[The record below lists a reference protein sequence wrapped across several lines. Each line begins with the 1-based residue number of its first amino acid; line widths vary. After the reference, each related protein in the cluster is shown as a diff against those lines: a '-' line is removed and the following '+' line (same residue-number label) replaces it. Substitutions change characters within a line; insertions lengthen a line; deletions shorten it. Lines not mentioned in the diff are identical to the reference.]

1 MLWVILH
8 PSMTHESLG
17 FLPCFLSENDPRPAR
32 EQFNRNYIGG
42 WRPLKGFTL
51 GADGT
56 LCYPGDPPLLPLA
69 ETRLRGEVIRLYECE
84 WVVIIQPDGSVEV
97 SLMD

>member
-1 MLWVILH
+1 MLWVMH
-8 PSMTHESLG
+8 APMTRESLG
-17 FLPCFLSENDPRPAR
+17 FLPCFLSENDPRPAA
-32 EQFNRNYIGG
+32 EQFNRNYISG
-42 WRPLKGFTL
+42 WRPMEGFTL
-51 GADGT
+51 RADGT

-84 WVVIIQPDGSVEV
+84 WVVIIQPGGEFEV